1 MKLTL
6 RTQHCLPCR
15 ISFLRVL
22 PIGHIAHQSL
32 LRPVIQSKT
41 KDTPHII
48 TTMKNNIFVAN
59 LIG

>member
-6 RTQHCLPCR
+6 RTQHWLPCR
-15 ISFLRVL
+15 ISFSGAADR
-22 PIGHIAHQSL
+22 HIAHQSL
-32 LRPVIQSKT
+32 LRPVMQSKT

-48 TTMKNNIFVAN
+48 APMKNNIFVAN

>member
-1 MKLTL
+1 MAHTALIAV
-6 RTQHCLPCR
+6 PY
-15 ISFLRVL
+15 IFFRVL

>member
-1 MKLTL
+1 MIFTL

-15 ISFLRVL
+15 ISFSGAADRL
-22 PIGHIAHQSL
+22 IAYQSL

-41 KDTPHII
+41 KQTPHII
-48 TTMKNNIFVAN
+48 TPMKNNIFVAN